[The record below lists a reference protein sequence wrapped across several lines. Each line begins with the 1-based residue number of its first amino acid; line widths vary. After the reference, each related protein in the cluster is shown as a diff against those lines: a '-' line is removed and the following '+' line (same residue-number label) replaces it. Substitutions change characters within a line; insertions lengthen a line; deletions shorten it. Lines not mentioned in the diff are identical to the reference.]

1 MIATSVKPRSR
12 FARLLAAAPAS
23 TAGPD
28 RPRREGYCIARSD
41 VHAQMI
47 RQVRDEALR
56 IMNPKLEGARGEA
69 LPALSVRARRGRA
82 ADRGWL
88 IALLPG

>member
-1 MIATSVKPRSR
+1 MLPLRASLVRR
-12 FARLLAAAPAS
+12 PAS

-28 RPRREGYCIARSD
+28 RPRRGGYYIARSD
-41 VHAQMI
+41 VHAQLI
-47 RQVRDEALR
+47 TQERNEALR
-56 IMNPKLEGARGEA
+56 IMKDNPKLEVARGEA
-69 LPALSVRARRGRA
+69 LPALSLRARRGRA